1 MSKEAASVGIRI
13 KAGSIMRRHA
23 QSGLKSSDVT
33 CIPLRHGHPP
43 RDARMEFQRS
53 SERWLAARG
62 RGRKDGTSEGGGEP
76 PWGSRH
82 AMARVG
88 WRRRA
93 SHNSLPCSRIGR
105 FGLTLR
111 GHNSGPFYCQDLKF

>member
-23 QSGLKSSDVT
+23 TRGLKSSDVT

-62 RGRKDGTSEGGGEP
+62 RGRKDRISEGGGEP
-76 PWGSRH
+76 PWGSCH
-82 AMARVG
+82 GMARLG

-93 SHNSLPCSRIGR
+93 SHNITAHPRIGR

-111 GHNSGPFYCQDLKF
+111 GHNSGPF

>member
-13 KAGSIMRRHA
+13 KAGSLMRRHA
-23 QSGLKSSDVT
+23 PRGLKSSDVT
-33 CIPLRHGHPP
+33 CIPLRQGHPP
-43 RDARMEFQRS
+43 PDARMEFQRS

-62 RGRKDGTSEGGGEP
+62 RGRKDRTSEGGGEP
-76 PWGSRH
+76 PWGSCH

-88 WRRRA
+88 WRRRGA
-93 SHNSLPCSRIGR
+93 HNITAHPRIGR

-111 GHNSGPFYCQDLKF
+111 GHNSGPFYGQDLKF